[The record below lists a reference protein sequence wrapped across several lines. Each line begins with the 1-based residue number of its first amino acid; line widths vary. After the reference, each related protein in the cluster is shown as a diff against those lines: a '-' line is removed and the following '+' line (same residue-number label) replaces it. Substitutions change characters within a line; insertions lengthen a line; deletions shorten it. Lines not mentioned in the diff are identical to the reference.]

1 MICNVYLF
9 QDNIVKLNER
19 LLIME
24 RLTKERAIELH
35 RDMWNWI
42 ASELNKNPDA
52 EVHNLKNKYIKTNPD
67 IHKYQEYNDNEDLVH
82 NNCFCCEYAVQ
93 QANPRIFANDF
104 DFWKEFNTDFCEH
117 CPLIWG
123 TEDNTEDFF
132 CETGI
137 EHNFEALD
145 GKETTGL
152 WNLINNAKEI
162 NLTPEE
168 KINIARQIA
177 NLPEKR

>member
-52 EVHNLKNKYIKTNPD
+52 EVHNLKNQYIKTNSD

>member
-1 MICNVYLF
+1 
-9 QDNIVKLNER
+9 
-19 LLIME
+19 ME

-42 ASELNKNPDA
+42 LGELNKNPYA
-52 EVHNLKNKYIKTNPD
+52 KVCNLKNKYIKTNPD
-67 IHKYQEYNDNEDLVH
+67 IYKHQEYNDNEELVY

-93 QANPRIFANDF
+93 QTNPRMFANNF
-104 DFWKEFNTDFCEH
+104 DFWSKFRSNFCKH
-117 CPLIWG
+117 CPLRWG

-132 CETGI
+132 CETGL
-137 EHNFEALD
+137 EHNYEALD
-145 GKETTGL
+145 DYEATGL
-152 WNLINNAKEI
+152 WHLINHAKEI

-177 NLPEKR
+177 NLPEK

>member
-1 MICNVYLF
+1 
-9 QDNIVKLNER
+9 
-19 LLIME
+19 ME

-52 EVHNLKNKYIKTNPD
+52 KVCNLKNKYIKTNPN
-67 IHKYQEYNDNEDLVH
+67 IHKYQEYNYNEDLVY
-82 NNCFCCEYAVQ
+82 NNCFCCEYALQ
-93 QANPRIFANDF
+93 QANPRMFANDF
-104 DFWKEFNTDFCEH
+104 DFWKEFDTDFCEH
-117 CPLIWG
+117 CPLRWG

-132 CETGI
+132 CETGL
-137 EHNFEALD
+137 EHNYKALD
-145 GKETTGL
+145 VQKTTGL
-152 WNLINNAKEI
+152 WQIINYAKEI

-177 NLPEKR
+177 NLPEKRYDNEN